1 MTGWIVVNIWA
12 NVIRKEIRQ
21 ENRIGGC
28 FAVLIKYKR
37 VLTANNVNE
46 TGKIKILQTSDRVST
61 VEQGYLCYKR

>member
-1 MTGWIVVNIWA
+1 MVWIVLNIGA
-12 NVIRKEIRQ
+12 NVVRTEIRQ

-28 FAVLIKYKR
+28 FAVLIKCKR